1 MNGVFF
7 VYIAVSLWC
16 LVEFMAS
23 SRPKNQLTETDS
35 NWWKVGS
42 DWGQLHSYRNS
53 HHWKT

>member
-35 NWWKVGS
+35 N
-42 DWGQLHSYRNS
+42 
-53 HHWKT
+53 